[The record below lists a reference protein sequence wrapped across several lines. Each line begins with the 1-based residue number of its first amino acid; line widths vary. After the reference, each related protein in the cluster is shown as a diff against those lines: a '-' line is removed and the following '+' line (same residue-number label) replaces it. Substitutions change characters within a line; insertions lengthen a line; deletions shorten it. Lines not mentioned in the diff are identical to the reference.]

1 MKGNEVSAAIMI
13 QAVWFLVLL
22 ASGKLL
28 MKQALRKVVV
38 QGADMKL
45 YLKYA
50 SIILKPDAVQDFLFH
65 VRNRTVLV
73 SFTVYLGLTSCF
85 IVFIQ

>member
-13 QAVWFLVLL
+13 QAVWLLVLL

-38 QGADMKL
+38 QG
-45 YLKYA
+45 
-50 SIILKPDAVQDFLFH
+50 
-65 VRNRTVLV
+65 
-73 SFTVYLGLTSCF
+73 G
-85 IVFIQ
+85 